1 MIGRFALAV
10 RLWPLLILTVLA
22 LPASASKGPSDAL
35 GRLLRALPGPGQ
47 IVDMKTLGITVGSLE
62 KPPAQIEGGFNF
74 RTPADLDRRSTDS
87 GELKGKFP
95 GLHLNVPLHVV
106 PDDVSFLFLSDQPE
120 EIRDDRLRED
130 QTRGAT
136 GVYAR
141 SSLPGKAPVRLMLD
155 HTDGADRPLTLWLL
169 WVPRQDGVVMVR
181 KRGLFSHKDS
191 VHAARRAFEQNL
203 ETPVEPR
210 VGVRAGAPHPLF
222 QIAMKPHETAVAQ
235 MEFVSTVPGELVSV
249 VTEASAPMPAGLA
262 EIDALPVLHS
272 IVWKEEAERLKK
284 FIDPALLPRRYKRI
298 MEAYQHARGHFH
310 YPDRMA
316 TVTYNVP
323 RWSAHPVRA
332 YTLYESVPGWDQT
345 IRDPKKRRTD
355 NRGKYGAVVGMRVK
369 IQALPPGCD
378 RMALI
383 VLNPYNTFG
392 GRHLVTNV
400 KDAANEVLFL
410 PGGRH
415 GLLPKEKAAVL
426 WLGNVKKGDV
436 ITMTTEPMANISV
449 YLWYLLL
456 PIPKETA

>member
-1 MIGRFALAV
+1 
-10 RLWPLLILTVLA
+10 
-22 LPASASKGPSDAL
+22 
-35 GRLLRALPGPGQ
+35 
-47 IVDMKTLGITVGSLE
+47 
-62 KPPAQIEGGFNF
+62 
-74 RTPADLDRRSTDS
+74 
-87 GELKGKFP
+87 
-95 GLHLNVPLHVV
+95 
-106 PDDVSFLFLSDQPE
+106 
-120 EIRDDRLRED
+120 
-130 QTRGAT
+130 
-136 GVYAR
+136 
-141 SSLPGKAPVRLMLD
+141 
-155 HTDGADRPLTLWLL
+155 
-169 WVPRQDGVVMVR
+169 
-181 KRGLFSHKDS
+181 
-191 VHAARRAFEQNL
+191 
-203 ETPVEPR
+203 
-210 VGVRAGAPHPLF
+210 
-222 QIAMKPHETAVAQ
+222 
-235 MEFVSTVPGELVSV
+235 
-249 VTEASAPMPAGLA
+249 
-262 EIDALPVLHS
+262 
-272 IVWKEEAERLKK
+272 
-284 FIDPALLPRRYKRI
+284 
-298 MEAYQHARGHFH
+298 
-310 YPDRMA
+310 
-316 TVTYNVP
+316 VP